1 MPGKEGVRVQK
12 EESCSDRRNKKP
24 WKKKPKQN
32 EDQLEK
38 RRKTKKQYIFVIC
51 HDATG
56 QQHLAPVPAV
66 VVAVLAVDRW
76 SSRST

>member
-1 MPGKEGVRVQK
+1 MGVRVQK